1 MAGLAPDRRDDPEC
15 LGTVGSG
22 EGGRYGALMTYP
34 PPQYLGDSGLVNATH
49 RTAQSPPELA
59 LTPGVGVSD
68 IFTLYNGK
76 EWSEAGPGDFHFVP
90 KGGVHGFRNDH
101 GAASML
107 TLFTPGAPP

>member
-1 MAGLAPDRRDDPEC
+1 
-15 LGTVGSG
+15 
-22 EGGRYGALMTYP
+22 MTYP

-59 LTPGVGVSD
+59 LTPGVDVSD